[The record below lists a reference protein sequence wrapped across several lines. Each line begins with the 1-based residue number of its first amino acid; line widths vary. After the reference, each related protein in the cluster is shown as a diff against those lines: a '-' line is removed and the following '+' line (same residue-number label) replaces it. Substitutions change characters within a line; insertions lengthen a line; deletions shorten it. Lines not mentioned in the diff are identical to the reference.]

1 MNKSRAGGWSGDL
14 SSLTCLINEKDL
26 WMYAK
31 LGDGSF
37 GVVRKGDWTTPSGA
51 KVSHLYKLYVE
62 AQPSDVQEG
71 RGHARP
77 MQGKGLLK

>member
-1 MNKSRAGGWSGDL
+1 MSPELSSDRKVSSLKIHARAAADL

-26 WMYAK
+26 FLYAK

-51 KVSHLYKLYVE
+51 KVREYKLTE
-62 AQPSDVQEG
+62 L
-71 RGHARP
+71 
-77 MQGKGLLK
+77 GLDCFYCV